1 MKYRI
6 DAAVKPARDGYGF
19 DITNGHSEPIVSFE
33 YIDVP
38 QAEKA
43 RALVEKAVALATSIT
58 GYDPRR

>member
-6 DAAVKPARDGYGF
+6 DAAVKPAGDGYGF
-19 DITNGHSEPIVSFE
+19 DITNGHSAQIVSFE